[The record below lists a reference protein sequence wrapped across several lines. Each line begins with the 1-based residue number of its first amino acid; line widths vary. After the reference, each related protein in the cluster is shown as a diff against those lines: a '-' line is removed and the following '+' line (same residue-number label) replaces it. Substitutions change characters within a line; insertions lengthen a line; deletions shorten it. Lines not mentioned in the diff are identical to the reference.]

1 MKAGWYSA
9 HRYLCTC
16 NCAQNTFC
24 IHQSAWFHSQ
34 TTVNLHV
41 HSINIERLINK
52 SIIQVPFPFLSI
64 SGCLIFYLTV
74 QLVLCHCLRVARSNN
89 HILLY
94 NRLHSMLMSIQSK
107 MLIVPSHPPFINVL
121 KGSWKVCELHSG
133 EYLCQHMLIKE
144 V

>member
-9 HRYLCTC
+9 YRYLCTC

-24 IHQSAWFHSQ
+24 IH
-34 TTVNLHV
+34 HV

-52 SIIQVPFPFLSI
+52 SILQVPFPFLSI
-64 SGCLIFYLTV
+64 SGCLILYLTV
-74 QLVLCHCLRVARSNN
+74 QLVSCHCLRVARSNN